1 MSSVN
6 YISDEF
12 FHGYGC
18 RCYTDVHT
26 GALVAD
32 CSDLGLIEIPQNLPN
47 YTDWL
52 IVSGNNISS
61 LDQETLKTP
70 ILPYITKLDISRN
83 RLENISHEFI
93 EVFTNPYFKLSFL
106 DISSNNLVRLPRNIM
121 NISSLRN
128 LRLTG
133 NSFQCDCENLWMKNW
148 LNNSNIIENSTN
160 IRCTMS
166 KTPGEEILMIHMR
179 EKDMDCPSDN
189 PILNPLE
196 IFGIIS
202 SIFVLVL
209 VLVIIWSN
217 RKAIKF
223 WIFVRFSY
231 KFKDKDEPV
240 ENINDFD
247 YDAFVNY
254 R

>member
-1 MSSVN
+1 M
-6 YISDEF
+6 
-12 FHGYGC
+12 C

-52 IVSGNNISS
+52 VIPGNNISS

-70 ILPYITKLDISRN
+70 ILPYITKLDISGN
-83 RLENISHEFI
+83 GLEIISHQFI
-93 EVFTNPYFKLSFL
+93 ELFTNPYFRLSFL
-106 DISSNNLVRLPRNIM
+106 DISSNNLVRLPKNIM

-133 NSFQCDCENLWMKNW
+133 NSFQCNCENLWMKNW

-160 IRCTMS
+160 IRCKMS
-166 KTPGEEILMIHMR
+166 QPPGNEIRMIHMN
-179 EKDMDCPSDN
+179 EDAMDCPSQQS
-189 PILNPLE
+189 ILNPLV
-196 IFGIIS
+196 ILII
-202 SIFVLVL
+202 ILILVFILVL
-209 VLVIIWSN
+209 GLVIIWSN
-217 RKAIKF
+217 WKAIKI
-223 WIFVRFSY
+223 WIFVRFGY

>member
-1 MSSVN
+1 MAAQN
-6 YISDEF
+6 
-12 FHGYGC
+12 
-18 RCYTDVHT
+18 
-26 GALVAD
+26 
-32 CSDLGLIEIPQNLPN
+32 LGLIEIPQNLPN

-52 IVSGNNISS
+52 VIPGNNISS

-70 ILPYITKLDISRN
+70 FLPYITRLDISQN

-93 EVFTNPYFKLSFL
+93 ELFTHPYFSRLSFL
-106 DISSNNLVRLPRNIM
+106 DISNNNLVRLPRNIM

-133 NSFQCDCENLWMKNW
+133 NSFQCNCENLWMKKW

-166 KTPGEEILMIHMR
+166 KTPGEEIIMIDMK
-179 EKDMDCPSDN
+179 EEDMDCPSQQS
-189 PILNPLE
+189 ILNLLE

-202 SIFVLVL
+202 SIVVLVL
-209 VLVIIWSN
+209 LFVIIWSN

-223 WIFVRFSY
+223 WMFVRFGY
-231 KFKDKDEPV
+231 KFKDKDEPA

-254 R
+254 RRV

>member
-1 MSSVN
+1 MPT
-6 YISDEF
+6 
-12 FHGYGC
+12 
-18 RCYTDVHT
+18 R
-26 GALVAD
+26 ALVAD
-32 CSDLGLIEIPQNLPN
+32 CSNLGLIEIPQNLPN
-47 YTDWL
+47 YTAWI

-61 LDQETLKTP
+61 LDHETLKTP
-70 ILPYITKLDISRN
+70 ILAYITRLDISGN

-93 EVFTNPYFKLSFL
+93 ELFTHPYFSRLSFL

-133 NSFQCDCENLWMKNW
+133 NPFQCNCKNLWMKNW

-166 KTPGEEILMIHMR
+166 KPLRKEILMIEMNEEDMECLS
-179 EKDMDCPSDN
+179 EKS
-189 PILNPLE
+189 ILNPLE

-202 SIFVLVL
+202 SILVFLL
-209 VLVIIWSN
+209 VLVIIWLK

-223 WIFVRFSY
+223 WIFVRFGY

-240 ENINDFD
+240 ENIKDFD